1 MNDHNTQRWKSVSE
15 IADHLGVA
23 PVTIYRWLEK
33 KSIPAHKVGRLW
45 KFQAAEVDEWVLQ
58 GGAAGI
64 SKLDG
69 LTEIGINEPK

>member
-1 MNDHNTQRWKSVSE
+1 MTDSNTQRWKSVSE

-45 KFQAAEVDEWVLQ
+45 KFQTAEVDEWVLQ
-58 GGAAGI
+58 GGACI

-69 LTEIGINEPK
+69 LAEIEFNEPK